1 MKCWHLERILGAEL
15 VLVGG
20 PAPAPLT
27 VDDLLGEAAAA
38 GEEGGEDEV

>member
-1 MKCWHLERILGAEL
+1 MLVLASGERILGAE
-15 VLVGG
+15 LVGG

-38 GEEGGEDEV
+38 GEEGGEEEV